1 LLRKFIPAVAA
12 LAIALTGGAYAVADD
27 YVFEPFRAEIKASI
41 IHRNAT
47 KKPIVNAV
55 IIHTRMAVEAKCP
68 LTRVNRLLLLQCGNA
83 YF

>member
-1 LLRKFIPAVAA
+1 LLQKFIPPVAA

-27 YVFEPFRAEIKASI
+27 YVFEPF
-41 IHRNAT
+41 RNAT

-68 LTRVNRLLLLQCGNA
+68 LTQVNRLLLLQCGNA

>member
-12 LAIALTGGAYAVADD
+12 LAIALTGGAHAVADD

-55 IIHTRMAVEAKCP
+55 IIHTHGGRGEMSADSGEPAVAVAV
-68 LTRVNRLLLLQCGNA
+68 R
-83 YF
+83 